1 MRTKLGWLDKALSE
15 TRADITD
22 ADSPGDD
29 SMLKTFDVYVKHVRD
44 ELQAGQ
50 DISDSIDTIY
60 LEACR

>member
-1 MRTKLGWLDKALSE
+1 MKTKLGWLDKALSE

-50 DISDSIDTIY
+50 DISYSIDTIY